1 MRSGLSNASIGA
13 NLHLHPVTVTYGL
26 FDEPIAGWQGPPMT
40 RLSRQFAN
48 LDGHGYGVR
57 LETTPVHP
65 GIAAAT
71 FPWESGATHKRMMS
85 NLATMSNIIAITR
98 DRHGGRVTLNAR
110 GEPVL
115 HYKLHPFDAA
125 HLLKGL
131 VESLRVHIAAG
142 AKEVSSP
149 HNHQMIYRPPP
160 MAAVLTPSCVQSR
173 SVDLQ
178 SPNAYS
184 LFSAHQMSSCRI
196 GGDSATG
203 ALDPTGQS
211 YEVRNLYV
219 ADGSV
224 LPTASGVNPMVS
236 IMATAH
242 FLAQSMKA
250 RM

>member
-1 MRSGLSNASIGA
+1 NAHIGA

-26 FDEPIAGWQGPPMT
+26 FDEPVVGWQGPPMT
-40 RLSRQFAN
+40 RLSRQFVN
-48 LDGHGYGVR
+48 LDGRGYGVR
-57 LETTPVHP
+57 LETAPVHP
-65 GIAAAT
+65 GLAAAT
-71 FPWESGATHKRMMS
+71 FPWESGASHKRVMS
-85 NLATMSNIIAITR
+85 NLYNMSNIIAIAR
-98 DRHGGRVTLNAR
+98 DRHGGHITLNQH

-115 HYKLHPFDAA
+115 HYKLHPSDAA
-125 HLLKGL
+125 HLLRGL

-149 HNHQMIYRPPP
+149 HNHQMLYRP
-160 MAAVLTPSCVQSR
+160 ADGGSLDTFLHEVEAR
-173 SVDLQ
+173 GLQ
-178 SPNAYS
+178 PNAYA

-203 ALDPTGQS
+203 ALDPGGQS

-242 FLAQSMKA
+242 FLAQGMKA
-250 RM
+250 HM